1 MVPAARLERYP
12 IAGYTANEDY
22 YREPETSGSA
32 AAAARR
38 HKY

>member
-22 YREPETSGSA
+22 REPETSGSA
-32 AAAARR
+32 AAARR